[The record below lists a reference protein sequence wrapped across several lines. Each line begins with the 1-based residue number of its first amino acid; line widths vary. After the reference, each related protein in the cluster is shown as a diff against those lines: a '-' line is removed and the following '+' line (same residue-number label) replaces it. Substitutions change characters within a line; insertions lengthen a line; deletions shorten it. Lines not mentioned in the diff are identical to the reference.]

1 MIEIHVVGAQNAA
14 SYASLLDSYHR
25 WRHLIYVEER
35 GWTDLHAEN
44 GRERDQFDTEDAV
57 HLLAIL
63 EGEVVGG
70 SRLIPMSKPTL
81 LATVFPHFVEY
92 GPLPTDRQ
100 TLEWTRMFVVPA
112 HRLGRRSRS
121 VGGALLCSVMDYCC
135 AVGARRVGGVQ
146 ETFWLPRWQEFG
158 WTVRPLGLPQKVA
171 GSMTLAAFM
180 DVSADALAGARA
192 ATGWSES
199 LLVWDGAPASH
210 RTMREVA

>member
-1 MIEIHVVGAQNAA
+1 MVEIHVVGAPSAPRH
-14 SYASLLDSYHR
+14 ASLLDSYHR
-25 WRHLIYVEER
+25 WRHLIYIEER
-35 GWTDLHAEN
+35 GWTDLNTEN

-57 HLLAIL
+57 HLIAVLD
-63 EGEVVGG
+63 GDVVGG
-70 SRLIPMSKPTL
+70 SRLIPMAKPTL
-81 LATVFPHFVEY
+81 LATVFPHLVEH
-92 GPLPTDRQ
+92 GAMPTDSQ
-100 TLEWTRMFVVPA
+100 SFEWTRMFVVPA

-135 AVGARRVGGVQ
+135 TVGARRVGGVQ
-146 ETFWLPRWQEFG
+146 ETYWLPRWHEFG
-158 WTVRPLGLPQKVA
+158 WTVRPLGLPQEIA

-199 LLVWDGAPASH
+199 LLVWDAAPAPR